1 LPGEKRAAPRRK
13 RVYLLH
19 VVRESLVLVQ
29 QVLLQRGYILKD
41 AMSSGE
47 ARRLGKIRRHD
58 GTLRLREVA
67 CEVVR
72 GEKIL
77 RVVGV

>member
-1 LPGEKRAAPRRK
+1 
-13 RVYLLH
+13 
-19 VVRESLVLVQ
+19 
-29 QVLLQRGYILKD
+29 
-41 AMSSGE
+41 MSSGE